1 MFFKDYESITCICVL
16 HMMGKEEEG
25 RHIIWN
31 GNHHH
36 HFLKNLLFVYLF
48 SCSLSSFNYG
58 VSPCKL
64 YAQVGGNYYVV
75 FHFINPNFL
84 ASSRPH
90 FTILTLWLLDFI
102 FISLVVLQLTSWPSI
117 FCICRFAWLVQ
128 FVEGG

>member
-1 MFFKDYESITCICVL
+1 MHLCTSHDGERGGRKTYHMKWKSSSPLSKESLIC
-16 HMMGKEEEG
+16 
-25 RHIIWN
+25 
-31 GNHHH
+31 
-36 HFLKNLLFVYLF
+36 LFIYLF